1 VNAGAARP
9 QSRVEGEVRLA
20 DASVTT
26 RPASMTIG
34 EGQEV
39 ELMVRVVGDCKC
51 EENEIKG
58 E

>member
-1 VNAGAARP
+1 
-9 QSRVEGEVRLA
+9 VEGEVRLA

-39 ELMVRVVGDCKC
+39 DLMVRVVGDCKC